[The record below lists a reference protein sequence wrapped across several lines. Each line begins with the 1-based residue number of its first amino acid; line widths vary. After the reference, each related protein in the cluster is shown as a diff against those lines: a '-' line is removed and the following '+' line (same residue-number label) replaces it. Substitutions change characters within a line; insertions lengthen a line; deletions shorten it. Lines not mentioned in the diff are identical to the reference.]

1 MINKSNI
8 TTFEEHL
15 NKQYGNLGTPEREVF
30 EMQSLTFRIGEL
42 IKEQRKKADLT
53 QEELALRAGTKK
65 SYISRIENGKS
76 DIQFSTLLRII
87 EVGLGKQV
95 NFVIN

>member
-1 MINKSNI
+1 MNNI
-8 TTFEEHL
+8 ITFDEHL
-15 NKQYGNLGTPEREVF
+15 NAKYGVSGTPKRDEF
-30 EMQSLTFRIGEL
+30 DMQSLTFRIGEI

-65 SYISRIENGKS
+65 SYISKIENGKS
-76 DIQFSTLLRII
+76 DIHFSTLLRII

-95 NFVIN
+95 NLIIN

>member
-15 NKQYGNLGTPEREVF
+15 NKQYGDLGTPEREVF

-42 IKEQRKKADLT
+42 IKEQRKRADFT

-65 SYISRIENGKS
+65 SYISRIENINIS
-76 DIQFSTLLRII
+76 LL
-87 EVGLGKQV
+87 
-95 NFVIN
+95 

>member
-1 MINKSNI
+1 MINKANI

-15 NKQYGNLGTPEREVF
+15 NKQYGDLGTPEREVF

-87 EVGLGKQV
+87 EVGLGKQI
-95 NFVIN
+95 NFVIS

>member
-30 EMQSLTFRIGEL
+30 EMESLTFRIGEL

-53 QEELALRAGTKK
+53 QEELALRSGTKK

>member
-15 NKQYGNLGTPEREVF
+15 NKQYGDLGTPEREVF

-42 IKEQRKKADLT
+42 IKEQRKRADLT

-87 EVGLGKQV
+87 EVGLGKQI

>member
-1 MINKSNI
+1 MNNI
-8 TTFEEHL
+8 ITFDEHL
-15 NKQYGNLGTPEREVF
+15 NAKYGVSGTPKRDEF
-30 EMQSLTFRIGEL
+30 DMQSLTFRIGEI

-65 SYISRIENGKS
+65 SYISKIENGKS

-95 NFVIN
+95 NLIIN

>member
-42 IKEQRKKADLT
+42 IKEQRKRADLT

-87 EVGLGKQV
+87 EVGLGKQI

>member
-1 MINKSNI
+1 MKNT

-15 NKQYGNLGTPEREVF
+15 TKKYGALGTPKREEF
-30 EMQSLTFRIGEL
+30 DMQSLAFRIGEI
-42 IKEQRKKADLT
+42 IKEQRKQADLT

>member
-1 MINKSNI
+1 MNKNI
-8 TTFEEHL
+8 TTFEQHL
-15 NKQYGNLGTPEREVF
+15 TKQYGALGTEKREEF

-42 IKEQRKKADLT
+42 IKEQRKQADMT
-53 QEELALRAGTKK
+53 QEELALKAGTKK

-76 DIQFSTLLRII
+76 DIQLTTLLRII
-87 EVGLGKQV
+87 EVGLGKQI

>member
-15 NKQYGNLGTPEREVF
+15 NKQYGDFGTPEREVF

>member
-15 NKQYGNLGTPEREVF
+15 NKQYGDLGTPEREVF

>member
-1 MINKSNI
+1 MNNI
-8 TTFEEHL
+8 ITFDEHL
-15 NKQYGNLGTPEREVF
+15 NAEYGVSGTPKRDEF
-30 EMQSLTFRIGEL
+30 DMQSLTFRIGEI
-42 IKEQRKKADLT
+42 IKEQREKADLT

-65 SYISRIENGKS
+65 SYISKIENGKS

-95 NFVIN
+95 NLIIN